1 MTHSPA
7 AASPRAAPYIAG
19 LSRRY
24 SPALILFGLLLL
36 AVNALAVEAAS
47 GVVAAVV
54 DGSTLDL
61 ADGRRLRL
69 AGILV
74 PGPDEAFA
82 SGARD
87 ALATAAVG
95 KPVVFAFGPRHMD
108 RHGRLLAQAWLATA
122 DGGRGEWLQGRLLGA
137 GLARVATTL
146 DSRGLAAEMLRLE
159 DAARTA
165 RRGIWADYSYAV
177 LTADEAGRRLNSF
190 QIVEGRVVTAAVRRG
205 RGYLNFGADYR
216 TDFTLGFSPDA
227 LRLLEDGGLSLS
239 SYEGVRLR
247 ARGWLRW
254 LNGPFIDVTHPEQI
268 EVLE

>member
-1 MTHSPA
+1 MTRSPA
-7 AASPRAAPYIAG
+7 AAPPRAAPYIAG

-24 SPALILFGLLLL
+24 SPALILLGLLLL
-36 AVNALAVEAAS
+36 AANALADEAGG

-54 DGSTLDL
+54 DGATLDL

-69 AGILV
+69 AGILA
-74 PGPDEAFA
+74 PGRDEAFA
-82 SGARD
+82 DGARD
-87 ALATAAVG
+87 ALASAAVG
-95 KPVVFAFGPRHMD
+95 RSVVLAFGPRRMD

-122 DGGRGEWLQGRLLGA
+122 NGGRGEWLQGRLLGA

-146 DSRGLAAEMLRLE
+146 DSRDLAAEMLRLE
-159 DAARTA
+159 AGARAA
-165 RRGIWADYSYAV
+165 RRGLWADHTYAV
-177 LTADEAGRRLNSF
+177 LTADEAGRRLNGF
-190 QIVEGRVVTAAVRRG
+190 QIVEGKVLTAAVRRG

-227 LRLLEDGGLSLS
+227 LRLLEDGGHSLS

-254 LNGPFIDVTHPEQI
+254 FNGPFIDVTHPEQI